1 MTKKST
7 GLRIVSIDPGVKLAG
22 IALWQEGI
30 MISATLLRGNHW
42 TEVAD
47 SAAEFFSGIPLDQI
61 AIEKPQVYV
70 RSRSKGDPNDL
81 IDLALAAGAIAQA
94 LRILSPNAT
103 IHEYKPAEWKGQLP
117 KDLCVERTRFAL
129 TDDERKRVNLPRAKS
144 LAHNVYDAIG
154 IGLKHLKR
162 SRLRAV

>member
-1 MTKKST
+1 MTAKLS
-7 GLRIVSIDPGVKLAG
+7 GPRIVSIDPGVKLAG
-22 IALWQEGI
+22 ITLWQAGI
-30 MISATLLRGNHW
+30 MVNATLLRGEHW
-42 TEVAD
+42 TDVAD
-47 SAAEFFSGIPLDQI
+47 SAAEFFSGIGLDQI
-61 AIEKPQVYV
+61 VIEKPQVYV

-81 IDLALAAGAIAQA
+81 IDLALAAGAITQA
-94 LRILSPNAT
+94 LRMGSPFAS

-117 KDLCVERTRFAL
+117 KDICVERTRFAL

-144 LAHNVYDAIG
+144 LAHNVWDSVG